1 MLEKHLLS
9 IDQQSPHDFLQQIFM
24 YGAYFDPL
32 QQPTF
37 SQSPQPSFSSL
48 HSVFS
53 SELESPKVELKES
66 QNLVLTFSETADVFK
81 VSQKYLDA
89 GKYYRLLTNPFHAT
103 SLFLY
108 PMKTSETLWFSNVFR
123 GVQRETIVKK

>member
-32 QQPTF
+32 QYPTF

-66 QNLVLTFSETADVFK
+66 QNLVLTFPETADVFK

>member
-32 QQPTF
+32 QYPTF

-89 GKYYRLLTNPFHAT
+89 GKYYRLVTNVFHAT

-108 PMKTSETLWFSNVFR
+108 PMKTSETHWFSNVFR

>member
-32 QQPTF
+32 QYPTF

-89 GKYYRLLTNPFHAT
+89 GKYYRLVTNLFHAT

-108 PMKTSETLWFSNVFR
+108 PMKTSETHWFSNVFR

>member
-32 QQPTF
+32 QYPTF

>member
-32 QQPTF
+32 QYPTF

-81 VSQKYLDA
+81 ISQKYLDA
-89 GKYYRLLTNPFHAT
+89 GKYYRLVTNPFHAT

>member
-32 QQPTF
+32 QYPTF

-66 QNLVLTFSETADVFK
+66 QNLVLTFSETANVFK

-103 SLFLY
+103 SLILY

>member
-24 YGAYFDPL
+24 YGVYFDPL
-32 QQPTF
+32 QYPTF

-89 GKYYRLLTNPFHAT
+89 GKYYRLVTNLFHAT

-108 PMKTSETLWFSNVFR
+108 PMKTSETHWFSNVFR

>member
-32 QQPTF
+32 QYPTF

-66 QNLVLTFSETADVFK
+66 QNLVLTFSETANVFK